1 MFKPNNNNS
10 DILERFRIK
19 AHMRRYVKD
28 PFEIDEQL
36 MIEGVAQLKGMDFSH
51 SDPSELV
58 AADMTLKSYFN
69 GLYKLDELTDEGSV
83 LVKQERFRRK
93 HGDSGA
99 LHLRVLRSRLN

>member
-36 MIEGVAQLKGMDFSH
+36 MTEGVSQLRGMDFTH

-58 AADMTLKSYFN
+58 AADMTLKSYFS
-69 GLYKLDELTDEGSV
+69 GLYRMDDLTDEGSV

-93 HGDSGA
+93 HSETGA
-99 LHLRVLRSRLN
+99 FHLRVLRSRLN

>member
-36 MIEGVAQLKGMDFSH
+36 MVEGVSQLRGMDFTH

-58 AADMTLKSYFN
+58 AADMTLKSYFM
-69 GLYKLDELTDEGSV
+69 GIYKLYELTDEGTV

-93 HGDSGA
+93 YNGSVP
-99 LHLRVLRSRLN
+99 LHLRVLRGRVN

>member
-1 MFKPNNNNS
+1 MFKPNKNNS

-36 MIEGVAQLKGMDFSH
+36 MVEGVAQLKGMEFSH

-58 AADMTLKSYFN
+58 AADMTLKSYFK
-69 GLYKLDELTDEGSV
+69 GVYKLDDLTDEGSV
-83 LVKQERFRRK
+83 LIKQERFRRK
-93 HGDSGA
+93 HGETGA
-99 LHLRVLRSRLN
+99 FHLRVLRNRLN